1 LHFLPTLWILAY
13 RFLDNYTM
21 SQATSML
28 PAIKAAFKYVVPI
41 CAAMNQT
48 HPYAETNITCP
59 NFASYISGETN
70 TSVST
75 SDAPTTSGSTA
86 GNNSTSG
93 NGSTPGNSSTV
104 GTTKAKSD
112 AGTHA
117 PALLVSVVVAISAVV
132 GVLAVF

>member
-1 LHFLPTLWILAY
+1 
-13 RFLDNYTM
+13 M

-70 TSVST
+70 TSAST
-75 SDAPTTSGSTA
+75 SNSPSTSGSTS

-93 NGSTPGNSSTV
+93 NGSTTGNNSTV
-104 GTTKAKSD
+104 GATNAKSD

-117 PALLVSVVVAISAVV
+117 PVLLGSVVVAIISAAV